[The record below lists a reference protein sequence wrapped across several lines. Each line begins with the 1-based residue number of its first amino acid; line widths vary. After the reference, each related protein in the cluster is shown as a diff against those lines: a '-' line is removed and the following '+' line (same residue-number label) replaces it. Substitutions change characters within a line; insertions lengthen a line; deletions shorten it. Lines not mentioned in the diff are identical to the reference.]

1 MTVVVQPSE
10 PQADQQ
16 VAGHQVVGHVV
27 MTKEAHAQDAMMIDK
42 SATAMI
48 DQHAL
53 ALMMT
58 AQVGRVRVDHVE
70 MTKELHVHAEM
81 MTDQSAL
88 VMKNLNVVSGQ
99 VNVLKQAMIA
109 NELDDQ
115 VVAGQVLQDQV
126 QVDQGSVAMIEH
138 AVADQI
144 ARVEDLA
151 GVIEMNGRQD
161 MFQKNASTLMIR

>member
-27 MTKEAHAQDAMMIDK
+27 MTKEPHAQDAMMTDQ

-53 ALMMT
+53 AVMMT

-99 VNVLKQAMIA
+99 VNVLKQAMIV
-109 NELDDQ
+109 NERDVQLVADQ
-115 VVAGQVLQDQV
+115 VLD
-126 QVDQGSVAMIEH
+126 DQGSVAMIEH